1 MHKFFIIFLVSI
13 YCSGTLSDID
23 PYRNL
28 NEKTHKFNQDV
39 DQSIVT
45 PIAKAYRKVTP
56 DFIEVGVTNFTDNI
70 EDINI
75 ALNNSNS

>member
-1 MHKFFIIFLVSI
+1 M
-13 YCSGTLSDID
+13 
-23 PYRNL
+23 

-75 ALNNSNS
+75 ALNNFLQGKLNNGFSD